1 MERSMSIKDQFT
13 ADEWKSV
20 AHGPFLISTAIGM
33 ADPSGPFGMMKEGM
47 ALAGAV
53 KHAIQGE
60 AGELAKEVATD
71 LRHHRPSR
79 SDLVGEGVRSTDEA
93 RTNAVAK
100 LRSVAAL
107 VGTKAGAD
115 AAAYT
120 SWLAGIAGAVAEAGK
135 EGGFL
140 GIGGEAVSADEEQA
154 ITEIRSALGA

>member
-1 MERSMSIKDQFT
+1 MSIKDQFT
-13 ADEWKSV
+13 AEEWVTVS
-20 AHGPFLISTAIGM
+20 HGPFLVSTAIGM

-47 ALAGAV
+47 ALAGQV

-79 SDLVGEGVRSTDEA
+79 TDLVGDGVRSTEEA
-93 RTNAVAK
+93 RTNAIAR
-100 LRSVAAL
+100 LRSVAEL
-107 VGTKAGAD
+107 VGSKAGAD

-120 SWLAGIAGAVAEAGK
+120 GWLAGIASAVAEAGK

-140 GIGGEAVSADEEQA
+140 GIGGESVSDDEEKA
-154 ITEIRSALGA
+154 IADIKAALGA